1 MIMENHGIVFLNFYF
16 NSELWILSGSPALI
30 KQTDSI
36 IYKHLST
43 YCSHSLYL
51 QLEQKMRI
59 LIVMMMMTRMM
70 KMVTLLEVNYN
81 WILYYRD
88 TLLKIFK
95 GTPDNPIGDNVN
107 TMFYRQAI
115 HFTRQ

>member
-1 MIMENHGIVFLNFYF
+1 
-16 NSELWILSGSPALI
+16 
-30 KQTDSI
+30 
-36 IYKHLST
+36 
-43 YCSHSLYL
+43 
-51 QLEQKMRI
+51 MRI

-95 GTPDNPIGDNVN
+95 GTSDNFQYVIMLTPVL
-107 TMFYRQAI
+107 
-115 HFTRQ
+115 